1 MYISKEKKA
10 ENIAEYV
17 LYMWHVEDV
26 VRACNFSMDLIK
38 PNLIEPMAQTPEQ
51 DKELE
56 AWYADFI
63 SKMKEA
69 KIEKNGHLPELNEII
84 IELLYLHN
92 MLLNVNQDKEYG
104 RIVRETDPF
113 IKEFSVQSKT
123 ATLNPV
129 EVCLNGQYAKLLLKL
144 QKKEISEE
152 TEAAFAKFKEM
163 LRYLAL
169 KYREINS
176 GSSGIQNN

>member
-10 ENIAEYV
+10 ENIAEYI

-26 VRACNFSMDLIK
+26 IRACNFSMELIR
-38 PNLIEPMAQTPEQ
+38 PNLILPLAKTSEKEA
-51 DKELE
+51 ELE
-56 AWYADFI
+56 EWYQNFI
-63 SKMKEA
+63 VKMKQA
-69 KIEKNGHLPELNEII
+69 GIEKNGHLPELNEII

-92 MLLNVNQDKEYG
+92 MLLNVNQDKAYEK
-104 RIVRETDPF
+104 IVRETDPF
-113 IKEFSVQSKT
+113 IKEFSLQSKT

-144 QKKEISEE
+144 QKKKISPE
-152 TEAAFAKFKEM
+152 TEEAFTQFKEM

-169 KYREINS
+169 KYREINL
-176 GSSGIQNN
+176 GSAGIQNN